1 MKEKTLLDSFLDV
14 APYINAMTIA
24 DCAVLVCDTEK
35 ALAYYPGKNIDHN
48 IRPGDPIKAS
58 SIAGTALSAGK
69 RVLRQVDKEVYG
81 FPYIGIG
88 LAIRDDAGKVI
99 GAVSVNENT
108 SRKDNL
114 RTMADSLSSAA
125 TGISAATEELADQSQ
140 QIAVSGGQ
148 LHNLG
153 TEMNDRVKKTTAVLD
168 AIKNITSQTNL
179 LGLNAA
185 IEAARAGD
193 QGRGFGV
200 VAEEIRKLSTNSA
213 NSLKEIEGIL
223 ATLNTTHKEL
233 SQHIERVSKT
243 STNQATAV
251 HHVAAAA
258 QELTAMAKT
267 LLEYADSLT
276 RDKEA

>member
-1 MKEKTLLDSFLDV
+1 MKERTLLDSFLDV
-14 APYINAMTIA
+14 APYLNAMTIA

-35 ALAYYPGKNIDHN
+35 ALVYYPGKNIDHK
-48 IRPGDPIKAS
+48 IRPGDPIKPS
-58 SIAGTALSAGK
+58 SVAGTAVHLGK

-88 LAIRDDAGKVI
+88 LPIRDAEGRTI
-99 GAVSVNENT
+99 GAISVNENT
-108 SRKDNL
+108 TRQDNL
-114 RTMADSLSSAA
+114 RSMADSLTGAA
-125 TGISAATEELADQSQ
+125 TEISTTTEELAAQSQ
-140 QIAVSGGQ
+140 EIAFSGGY
-148 LHNLG
+148 LNDLG
-153 TEMNDRVKKTTAVLD
+153 NQMNERVSKTTAVLD
-168 AIKNITSQTNL
+168 TIKNITSQTNL

-213 NSLKEIEGIL
+213 ASLKEIEEIL
-223 ATLNTTHKEL
+223 STLNATRKEL
-233 SQHIERVSKT
+233 SEHIKQVSRT

-251 HHVAAAA
+251 QHVAAAA

-276 RDKEA
+276 KDKE